1 MRHLSNFIRVF
12 GVSFSLLTASV
23 VFADEAVSVK
33 EADALIK
40 DDIAN
45 AQVLIEMCPT
55 LIGKN
60 AKFDQNIKQMVAS
73 YLSNYSDKS
82 ASVESLQK
90 DGEFQSLLKDARE
103 AAKEVEK
110 SEQKSVC
117 EDVLNFEG

>member
-1 MRHLSNFIRVF
+1 MRHLSNFIRVL
-12 GVSFSLLTASV
+12 GISFSLLTASV

-45 AQVLIEMCPT
+45 AQVLIEMCPA

-82 ASVESLQK
+82 ASIESLQK

>member
-45 AQVLIEMCPT
+45 AQVLIEMCPA

-82 ASVESLQK
+82 ASIESLQK

>member
-45 AQVLIEMCPT
+45 AQVLIEMCPI

-82 ASVESLQK
+82 ASIESLQK

>member
-1 MRHLSNFIRVF
+1 MRHLSNFLKVF
-12 GVSFSLLTASV
+12 GVSFTLFTAPV

-45 AQVLIEMCPT
+45 AQVLIEMCPA

-60 AKFDQNIKQMVAS
+60 AKFDQNIKKMVGT

-82 ASVESLQK
+82 ASLESLQK
-90 DGEFQSLLKDARE
+90 DAEFKSLLKDAHE
-103 AAKEVEK
+103 AAAEVDK
-110 SEQKSVC
+110 VEQKAVC
-117 EDVLNFEG
+117 EEVLNFEG

>member
-1 MRHLSNFIRVF
+1 MRHLSNFLKVF
-12 GVSFSLLTASV
+12 GVSFTLFTAPV

-45 AQVLIEMCPT
+45 AQVLIEMCPA

-60 AKFDQNIKQMVAS
+60 AKFDQNIKKMVGT

-82 ASVESLQK
+82 ASLESLQK
-90 DGEFQSLLKDARE
+90 DAEFKSLLKDAYE
-103 AAKEVEK
+103 AAAEVDK
-110 SEQKSVC
+110 VEQKAVC
-117 EDVLNFEG
+117 EEVLNFEG

>member
-45 AQVLIEMCPT
+45 AQVLIEMCPA

-82 ASVESLQK
+82 ASIESLQK

-117 EDVLNFEG
+117 EDVLNFKG